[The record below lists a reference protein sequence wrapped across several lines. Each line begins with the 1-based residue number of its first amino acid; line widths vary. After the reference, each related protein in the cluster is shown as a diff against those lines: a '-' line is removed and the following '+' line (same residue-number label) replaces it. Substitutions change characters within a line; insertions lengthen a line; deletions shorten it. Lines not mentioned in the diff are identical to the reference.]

1 MIRVLNLVALII
13 ALILAAA
20 LYVAKNDVK
29 HAQARLGQLR
39 DEVASARA
47 AVQLLEN
54 EEAYLEGPARL
65 ARLARTHLAL
75 VPVSSQIKQE
85 PEVALSELQAEMAAM
100 IVEPGQ

>member
-1 MIRVLNLVALII
+1 MIRVLNLVALTI

-29 HAQARLGQLR
+29 HAQVRLGQLR

-54 EEAYLEGPARL
+54 EEAYLESPDRL
-65 ARLARTHLAL
+65 ARLARAHLDM
-75 VPVSSQIKQE
+75 VPVSSEIEQQPDAVIRD
-85 PEVALSELQAEMAAM
+85 LQAEMAAM
-100 IVEPGQ
+100 ITEPSR